1 MGEMIPKNIGWVGAV
16 LFIAAACAT
25 DTTPGG
31 GRRGPSGGNAF
42 GNAAGASGGT
52 GGSGSFG
59 NGSQPVGS
67 GGSASGPTRE
77 PMQLGDGEVCDADV
91 YAGERKRLDIYMMVD
106 DSGSMVPWW
115 LPTLEAIDM
124 FFMDPGSA
132 GIGVGVQFFGSAC
145 DPAGYATPRVPIA
158 ELPGNMSALQQA
170 FPIIPIE
177 GTATLP
183 AMQGAIAHA
192 RSWAMQHPDAK
203 TVVLLV
209 TDGLPDDCF
218 STVQNVTEVVQ
229 EGFTGTPSI
238 QTFVV
243 GLGDLGALNQFAVA
257 GGTGQALVVMPGA
270 AQELVRALNDIRSA
284 ALPCDF
290 RMPQGDGT
298 SAVQPDRVN
307 LRYTDPSGQALTI
320 GAVADQASCDPTQGG
335 WYYDNPS
342 APTQLI
348 ACEQSCAQLN
358 AGGEVKVLLGCP
370 TVHVVPE

>member
-1 MGEMIPKNIGWVGAV
+1 MNSSAWAWLGAV
-16 LFIAAACAT
+16 LFAFGACAT
-25 DTTPGG
+25 DTSPGS
-31 GRRGPSGGNAF
+31 GRRRPSGGGDDF
-42 GNAAGASGGT
+42 GNAAAGTGAS
-52 GGSGSFG
+52 GSGSFG
-59 NGSQPVGS
+59 NGAGQPGPAG
-67 GGSASGPTRE
+67 GGSSPVQQPG
-77 PMQLGDGEVCDADV
+77 LGDDEVCDADV

-115 LPTLEAIDM
+115 LPTLDAINM

-145 DPAGYATPRVPIA
+145 EPATYATPRVPIA
-158 ELPGNMSALQQA
+158 ELPGNMTALQQA

-183 AMQGAIAHA
+183 AMQGAIMHA
-192 RSWAMQHPDAK
+192 RSWATQHPDAK

-209 TDGLPDDCF
+209 TDGLPDDCL

-229 EGFTGTPSI
+229 EGYTGTPSI

-270 AQELVRALNDIRSA
+270 AQELVSALNDIRSA
-284 ALPCDF
+284 ALPCEF
-290 RMPQGDGT
+290 AMPQGDGT
-298 SAVQPDRVN
+298 SAVQPNRVN
-307 LRYTDPSGQALTI
+307 LRYTDPTGQELTI
-320 GAVADQASCDPTQGG
+320 GGVSDRGSCDPTQGG
-335 WYYDNPS
+335 WYYDDPN
-342 APTQLI
+342 APTQLV

-370 TVHVVPE
+370 TVPVVPE